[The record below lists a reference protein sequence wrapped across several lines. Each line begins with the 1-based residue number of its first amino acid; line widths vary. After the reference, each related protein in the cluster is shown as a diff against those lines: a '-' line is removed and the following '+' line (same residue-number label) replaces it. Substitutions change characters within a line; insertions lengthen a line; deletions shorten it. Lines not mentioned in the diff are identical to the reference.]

1 MRAPVGGI
9 RVRRGLFITFEGTEG
24 TGKSTQAALLEKELR
39 RRGKS
44 VVLTR
49 EPGGTKLGEDLRAIL
64 LGHSHGGLSACAEL
78 FLYMADRAQHVD
90 EIIAPALAEGKIV
103 ICDRFVDA
111 TVAYQGFGRGLSRE
125 TIDLLNREATSGRVP
140 DLTLLLDMQNVESGL
155 ARALKRNSEEGTS
168 GREDRFER
176 EEMEFHRRVQ
186 DGYRKVAE
194 EEPRRFTLFSA
205 TLSIE
210 ELRIR
215 ILEKVLETLS
225 QDDALKSGE

>member
-1 MRAPVGGI
+1 MRQGF
-9 RVRRGLFITFEGTEG
+9 LITFEGTEG
-24 TGKSTQAALLEKELR
+24 TGKSTQAALLEEELL
-39 RRGKS
+39 RRGKN

-64 LGHSHGGLSACAEL
+64 LGHSHAGLSAGAEL

-90 EIIAPALAEGKIV
+90 EIVAPALADGKIV

-111 TVAYQGFGRGLSRE
+111 TVAYQGFGRGLARK
-125 TIDLLNREATSGRVP
+125 TIDLLNREATSGRMP
-140 DLTLLLDMQNVESGL
+140 DLTLLLDMQKVEGAL

-168 GREDRFER
+168 GREDRFEK
-176 EEMEFHRRVQ
+176 EEMDFHRRVQ

-205 TLSIE
+205 GLSIE
-210 ELRIR
+210 ELRNR
-215 ILEKVLETLS
+215 ILARVLEALP
-225 QDDALKSGE
+225 QGDALMSEG